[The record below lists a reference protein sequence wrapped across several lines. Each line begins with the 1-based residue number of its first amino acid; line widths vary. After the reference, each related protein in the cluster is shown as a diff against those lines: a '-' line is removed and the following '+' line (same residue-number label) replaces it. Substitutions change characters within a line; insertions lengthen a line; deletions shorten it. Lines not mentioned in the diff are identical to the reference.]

1 MVVKLRSSERKI
13 NINYIK
19 AQISKYIMNTTLYL
33 FLLYTNNIHII
44 FMILNNNINYSLY
57 VKYELKHT

>member
-1 MVVKLRSSERKI
+1 MVVKLRSSERKT

-19 AQISKYIMNTTLYL
+19 AQISKYIINTTLYL

>member
-1 MVVKLRSSERKI
+1 MVVKLRSSERKT

-19 AQISKYIMNTTLYL
+19 AQISKYIINTTLYL

-44 FMILNNNINYSLY
+44 FIILNNNINY
-57 VKYELKHT
+57 

>member
-19 AQISKYIMNTTLYL
+19 AQISKYVINTTLYL

>member
-1 MVVKLRSSERKI
+1 MVVKLRSSERKT

-19 AQISKYIMNTTLYL
+19 AQISKYIINTTLYL

-44 FMILNNNINYSLY
+44 FMILNNIINYSLY